1 MEILKSKERPLDIF
15 RDLLKGICTM
25 FAADPEEASS
35 EYVRV
40 SCPWEES
47 GSVFVSPGRGFALLE
62 IAEATMESAE
72 QLLELVV
79 VDYYFPLP
87 LLASRLKRQR
97 DRGLLSKFIIRKRIT
112 VMFIRDLSSFSSVV
126 QHCQEADVQCL
137 EVVRD
142 LGQEGWTTLR
152 GALSAPSC
160 ALACLDTMSKGI
172 VTFARREDLRAIWEC
187 VTLSWR
193 FPAERLG
200 GLGGSLVFEKRR
212 GAEGL
217 AALERFLDMTNG
229 EWVAR
234 RGKAQAVRSSHLFVN
249 GQQVLAEDVI
259 VSGHEDSEDSEADVN
274 EEEEAT
280 PYDHLGAELVVFEV
294 DKVLVEMQ
302 MLEPGWPGLRN
313 AFQQVVLFHPAF
325 DQRKQE
331 GEVDQRE
338 MANGYTGTKSR
349 EPRTK
354 YLIRCRISR
363 DGGCKGEPRAW
374 RVR

>member
-1 MEILKSKERPLDIF
+1 MNMS
-15 RDLLKGICTM
+15 
-25 FAADPEEASS
+25 
-35 EYVRV
+35 
-40 SCPWEES
+40 EES
-47 GSVFVSPGRGFALLE
+47 GSVCVSPGRGFALLE

-126 QHCQEADVQCL
+126 QHCQEVDLQCL
-137 EVVRD
+137 EIVRD
-142 LGQEGWTTLR
+142 LGQKGWTTLR

-160 ALACLDTMSKGI
+160 ALACLEMLSKETM
-172 VTFARREDLRAIWEC
+172 TFARREDLRAIWEC

-249 GQQVLAEDVI
+249 GQQVLAEDV
-259 VSGHEDSEDSEADVN
+259 VVPGHEDSEDSEAGVN

-280 PYDHLGAELVVFEV
+280 PYDHLAAELVVFEV

-374 RVR
+374 RVRWQQLAQMKCLIFNIFAI